1 MNLIQTQYHLRDL
14 PNEQV
19 KAFANGRDPSA
30 VPEWLAAAEMQR
42 RERVE
47 MASSKAPDKSVKER
61 LEETM
66 GLKALQAQRQQ
77 MAGQKMG
84 EQAMA
89 MPTIPENVPQ
99 PEEQP
104 EVQAAASGGLM
115 RGIAQLPVEMFHQAA
130 YAGGGIVA
138 FESGGK
144 TAYKPPKEEMPY
156 YGLIADQENQSD
168 AERMRLLRAEQ
179 AAREK
184 AGKPWYEDAGTTLV
198 NLPTDQTPAPK
209 TAPPKPGSYEAALA
223 MIRNSSNSSPAYE
236 ELMRRIKEPEEA
248 IETPEQLIAKR
259 KALLEKQGVRPAGE
273 GQEKRIQE
281 RDVAY
286 EQEKK
291 DRALNNLIAS
301 MSAFGRPNI
310 QGRGLGSE
318 YANTAVQGFE
328 AGRAEDA
335 KFRDAQD
342 KLRDA
347 IETQRRAELIGDVDT
362 AQKANQ
368 EATKLRAEMRR
379 ATLTAAG
386 QAAQTDI
393 TARGQGLQYLT
404 DQERIA
410 ATREANRIQ
419 AAQLAKDPDAI
430 RGARAL
436 MKDAKDAGKEL
447 TLEQALIIYGQS
459 SAGYL
464 SREASIE
471 QQKEKLIQDKYEKAR
486 PYPESMI
493 AMTRQ
498 KDSAKADEYEAANK
512 AVKDKIRKEVMG
524 DNAPSD
530 QGGSSSGGT
539 SSAGWGEAKKV
550 TK

>member
-14 PNEQV
+14 SNDQV

-99 PEEQP
+99 PEDQP
-104 EVQAAASGGLM
+104 EVQEAAAGGLM
-115 RGIAQLPVEMFHQAA
+115 SGIAQLPVEMFHQAA
-130 YAGGGIVA
+130 YAGGGIIA
-138 FESGGK
+138 FEGGGK
-144 TAYKPPKEEMPY
+144 TARKVPKEEMPY
-156 YGLIADQENQSD
+156 YGLISDQEDQSD
-168 AERMRLLRAEQ
+168 AERQRLMYAEQ
-179 AAREK
+179 QARINM
-184 AGKPWYEDAGTTLV
+184 GKPFYGAAGTSLV
-198 NLPTDQTPAPK
+198 NLPTDKAPVSEARSLK
-209 TAPPKPGSYEAALA
+209 KASSIPDVPPP
-223 MIRNSSNSSPAYE
+223 SSQAYD
-236 ELMRRIKEPEEA
+236 ELMRRITEPEQA
-248 IETPEQLIAKR
+248 IETPEELIAKR
-259 KALLEKQGVRPAGE
+259 KALLEQQGVRPAGE
-273 GQEKRIQE
+273 GQEKRLNKRE
-281 RDVAY
+281 ADY
-286 EQEKK
+286 EGEKK
-291 DRALNNLIAS
+291 DRALNNLISS
-301 MSAFGRPNI
+301 MSAFSRPNI
-310 QGRGLGSE
+310 QGRGLGGD

-335 KFRDAQD
+335 KFRDTQD

-368 EATKLRAEMRR
+368 EAIKLRAEMRR

-386 QAAQTDI
+386 QAAQVDTTNRGHGLEYISRQDQI
-393 TARGQGLQYLT
+393 KSAENIARINRESAERTAAMART
-404 DQERIA
+404 PHVV
-410 ATREANRIQ
+410 ATAEW
-419 AAQLAKDPDAI
+419 LMEKDS
-430 RGARAL
+430 
-436 MKDAKDAGKEL
+436 
-447 TLEQALIIYGQS
+447 T
-459 SAGYL
+459 L
-464 SREASIE
+464 SREDALRMAAEIANVGRLDSVDAKRTADADKAFKEQNKQNIMLASLEKDPAKKKALQDALEIE
-471 QQKEKLIQDKYEKAR
+471 KQKIYKQYK
-486 PYPESMI
+486 
-493 AMTRQ
+493 
-498 KDSAKADEYEAANK
+498 
-512 AVKDKIRKEVMG
+512 VKPSDDVS
-524 DNAPSD
+524 SD
-530 QGGSSSGGT
+530 QGGGA

>member
-19 KAFANGRDPSA
+19 KAFANGRDPAA

-47 MASSKAPDKSVKER
+47 MASSKAPEKSVKER

-77 MAGQKMG
+77 MAGQRMG

-99 PEEQP
+99 PEDQP
-104 EVQAAASGGLM
+104 EVQEAAAGGLM

-130 YAGGGIVA
+130 YAGGGIIA
-138 FESGGK
+138 FEGGGK
-144 TAYKPPKEEMPY
+144 TARKLPKEEMSN
-156 YGLIADQENQSD
+156 YGLIADQEDQSD
-168 AERMRLLRAEQ
+168 AERQRLMYAEQ
-179 AAREK
+179 EARIRM
-184 AGKPWYEDAGTTLV
+184 GKPFYAAAGTSLV
-198 NLPTDQTPAPK
+198 KLPTDKAPVSEARSLK
-209 TAPPKPGSYEAALA
+209 KASSIPDVPPP
-223 MIRNSSNSSPAYE
+223 SSQAYD
-236 ELMRRIKEPEEA
+236 ELMRRITEPEQA
-248 IETPEQLIAKR
+248 IETPEELIAKR
-259 KALLEKQGVRPAGE
+259 KALLEQQGVRPAGE
-273 GQEKRIQE
+273 GQERRIQE
-281 RDVAY
+281 RGVAY

-310 QGRGLGSE
+310 QGRGQGSD
-318 YANTAVQGFE
+318 YANIAVQGFE

-335 KFRDAQD
+335 KFRDTQD

-368 EATKLRAEMRR
+368 KAIELRAEMRR

-386 QAAQTDI
+386 QAAQTDVM
-393 TARGQGLQYLT
+393 ARGQGLQYLT

-410 ATREANRIQ
+410 ATREATRVQ
-419 AAQLAKDPDAI
+419 AAQLAREPDAI
-430 RGARAL
+430 RGAEAL
-436 MKDAKDAGKEL
+436 RRDAKKAGKDL
-447 TLEQALIIYGQS
+447 TLEQALIIWGQS

-464 SREASIE
+464 GREAGID
-471 QQKEKLIQDKYEKAR
+471 QQKEKLIQERYDKRR

-493 AMTRQ
+493 DMTRQ
-498 KDSAKADEYEAANK
+498 KDPEKAAQYEAANK
-512 AVKDKIRKEVMG
+512 AVMDKVRKEVMN
-524 DNAPSD
+524 DNATSD
-530 QGGSSSGGT
+530 QGGGSSGGT

-550 TK
+550 PTK

>member
-47 MASSKAPDKSVKER
+47 MASNKAPEKSVKER

-99 PEEQP
+99 PEDQP
-104 EVQAAASGGLM
+104 EVQAAAGGLM

-138 FESGGK
+138 FEGGGDVPSNAK
-144 TAYKPPKEEMPY
+144 KWAELSLGQNGVTSPMYQE
-156 YGLIADQENQSD
+156 LIN
-168 AERMRLLRAEQ
+168 
-179 AAREK
+179 K
-184 AGKPWYEDAGTTLV
+184 
-198 NLPTDQTPAPK
+198 
-209 TAPPKPGSYEAALA
+209 
-223 MIRNSSNSSPAYE
+223 IR
-236 ELMRRIKEPEEA
+236 EPEEA
-248 IETPEQLIAKR
+248 IETPEQLLLKR
-259 KALLEKQGVRPAGE
+259 KALLEQQGVRPAGE
-273 GQEKRIQE
+273 GQERRIQE
-281 RDVAY
+281 RGAAY

-301 MSAFGRPNI
+301 MSSFGRPNI
-310 QGRGLGSE
+310 QGRGLGSD

-335 KFRDAQD
+335 KFRDTQD
-342 KLRDA
+342 KLQDA
-347 IETQRRAELIGDVDT
+347 IETQRRAELVGDVDT
-362 AQKANQ
+362 AQKANIEQ
-368 EATKLRAEMRR
+368 KKLREDIRKSKLTATGEAARTEATKASS
-379 ATLTAAG
+379 
-386 QAAQTDI
+386 
-393 TARGQGLQYLT
+393 GLQYLSEQ
-404 DQERIA
+404 DRIA
-410 ATREANRIQ
+410 AMRESNRLQ
-419 AAQLAKDPDAI
+419 AANLARDPDAI
-430 RGARAL
+430 RGAKAL
-436 MKDAKDAGKEL
+436 MAANPEL
-447 TLEQALIIYGQS
+447 TLEKALVIYGQS
-459 SAGYL
+459 SAGYMG
-464 SREASIE
+464 REAGID
-471 QQKEKLIQDKYEKAR
+471 QQKEKLIQERYDKRR
-486 PYPESMI
+486 PYPETMI
-493 AMTRQ
+493 DMTRQ
-498 KDSAKADEYEAANK
+498 KDPEKAAQYEAANK
-512 AVKDKIRKEVMG
+512 AVMDKVRKEVMG

>member
-47 MASSKAPDKSVKER
+47 MASSKAPEKSVKER

-77 MAGQKMG
+77 MAGQRMG

-99 PEEQP
+99 PEDQP
-104 EVQAAASGGLM
+104 EVQEAAAGGLM

-130 YAGGGIVA
+130 YAGGGIIA
-138 FESGGK
+138 FEGGGK
-144 TAYKPPKEEMPY
+144 TARKLPKEEMSN
-156 YGLIADQENQSD
+156 YGLIADQEDQSD
-168 AERMRLLRAEQ
+168 AERQRLMYAEQ
-179 AAREK
+179 EARIRM
-184 AGKPWYEDAGTTLV
+184 GKPFYGAAGTSLV
-198 NLPTDQTPAPK
+198 NLPTDKAPVSEARSLK
-209 TAPPKPGSYEAALA
+209 KASSIPDVPPP
-223 MIRNSSNSSPAYE
+223 SSQAYD
-236 ELMRRIKEPEEA
+236 ELMRRITEPEQA
-248 IETPEQLIAKR
+248 IETPEELIAKR
-259 KALLEKQGVRPAGE
+259 KALLEQQGVRPAGE
-273 GQEKRIQE
+273 GQERRIQE
-281 RDVAY
+281 RGVAY

-310 QGRGLGSE
+310 QGRGQGSD
-318 YANTAVQGFE
+318 YANIAVQGFE

-335 KFRDAQD
+335 KFRDTQD

-368 EATKLRAEMRR
+368 KAIELRAEMRR

-386 QAAQTDI
+386 QAAQTDVM
-393 TARGQGLQYLT
+393 ARGQGLQYLT

-410 ATREANRIQ
+410 ATREATRVQ
-419 AAQLAKDPDAI
+419 AAQLAREPDAI
-430 RGARAL
+430 RGAEAL
-436 MKDAKDAGKEL
+436 RRDAKKAGKDL
-447 TLEQALIIYGQS
+447 TLEQALIIWGQS

-464 SREASIE
+464 GREAGID
-471 QQKEKLIQDKYEKAR
+471 QQKEKLIQERYDKRR

-493 AMTRQ
+493 DMTRQ
-498 KDSAKADEYEAANK
+498 KDPEKAAQYEAANK
-512 AVKDKIRKEVMG
+512 AVMDKVRKEVMS

-530 QGGSSSGGT
+530 QGGGSSGGT

-550 TK
+550 PTK

>member
-1 MNLIQTQYHLRDL
+1 
-14 PNEQV
+14 
-19 KAFANGRDPSA
+19 
-30 VPEWLAAAEMQR
+30 
-42 RERVE
+42 

-89 MPTIPENVPQ
+89 MPTIPQNVPQ
-99 PEEQP
+99 PEDQP
-104 EVQAAASGGLM
+104 EVQEAAAGGLM

-138 FESGGK
+138 FEGGGK
-144 TAYKPPKEEMPY
+144 TARKLPKEEMPY
-156 YGLIADQENQSD
+156 YGLISDQEDQSD
-168 AERMRLLRAEQ
+168 AERTRLYSAEQ
-179 AAREK
+179 AARIK
-184 AGKPWYEDAGTTLV
+184 AGKPFYAAAGTSMV
-198 NLPTDQTPAPK
+198 NLPTDKTPVSEARSLKKASSIPDV
-209 TAPPKPGSYEAALA
+209 PPP
-223 MIRNSSNSSPAYE
+223 SSQAYE
-236 ELMRRIKEPEEA
+236 ELMRRITEPEQA
-248 IETPEQLIAKR
+248 IETPEELIEKR

-273 GQEKRIQE
+273 GQERRIQE
-281 RDVAY
+281 RGVAY

-310 QGRGLGSE
+310 QGRGQGSD
-318 YANTAVQGFE
+318 YANTAVQAFE
-328 AGRAEDA
+328 ANRQEDA
-335 KFRDAQD
+335 KFRDTQD

-368 EATKLRAEMRR
+368 EAIKLRAEMRR
-379 ATLTAAG
+379 TTLTAAG

-393 TARGQGLQYLT
+393 TARGQGLQFLS

-410 ATREANRIQ
+410 ATREGNRIQ

-436 MKDAKDAGKEL
+436 MKDAKDAGKDI
-447 TLEQALIIYGQS
+447 TLEQALVIYGQAS
-459 SAGYL
+459 SGY
-464 SREASIE
+464 
-471 QQKEKLIQDKYEKAR
+471 QGKELTEERARLEKADKQFNEL
-486 PYPESMI
+486 YGTQVKI
-493 AMTRQ
+493 ANFEKDPAKKQ
-498 KDSAKADEYEAANK
+498 KLLDDLEVKRKEIYK
-512 AVKDKIRKEVMG
+512 KYKVKDEDGVS
-524 DNAPSD
+524 SD
-530 QGGSSSGGT
+530 QGGGSSGGT
-539 SSAGWGEAKKV
+539 SSAGWGQATKV

>member
-99 PEEQP
+99 PEDQP
-104 EVQAAASGGLM
+104 EVQEAAAGGLM

-144 TAYKPPKEEMPY
+144 TARKLPKEEMAY

-168 AERMRLLRAEQ
+168 AERQRLMLAEQ
-179 AAREK
+179 AARERM
-184 AGKPWYEDAGTTLV
+184 GKPFYAAAGTSLV
-198 NLPTDQTPAPK
+198 NSPTDKAPVSQSQSRSLK
-209 TAPPKPGSYEAALA
+209 GASSIPDVPPP
-223 MIRNSSNSSPAYE
+223 SSPAYE
-236 ELMRRIKEPEEA
+236 ELMRRINEPEQE
-248 IETPEQLIAKR
+248 IETPEQLIEKR

-273 GQEKRIQE
+273 GQERRIQE
-281 RDVAY
+281 RGVAY

-301 MSAFGRPNI
+301 MSSFSRPNI
-310 QGRGLGSE
+310 QGRGLGGD

-328 AGRAEDA
+328 AGRQEDA
-335 KFRDAQD
+335 KFRDTQD

-347 IETQRRAELIGDVDT
+347 IEAQRRAELIGDVDT

-368 EATKLRAEMRR
+368 EAIKLRAEMRR
-379 ATLTAAG
+379 TTLTAAG

-393 TARGQGLQYLT
+393 TARGQGLQFLS

-410 ATREANRIQ
+410 ATREGNRIQ

-436 MKDAKDAGKEL
+436 MKDAKDAGKDL
-447 TLEQALIIYGQS
+447 TLEQALIIYGQA
-459 SAGYL
+459 SAGY
-464 SREASIE
+464 
-471 QQKEKLIQDKYEKAR
+471 QGKELTEERARLEKADKQFNEL
-486 PYPESMI
+486 YGTQVKI
-493 AMTRQ
+493 ANFEKDPAKKQ
-498 KDSAKADEYEAANK
+498 KLLDDLEVKRKEIYK
-512 AVKDKIRKEVMG
+512 KYKVKDEDGVS
-524 DNAPSD
+524 SD
-530 QGGSSSGGT
+530 QGGGSSGGT
-539 SSAGWGEAKKV
+539 SSAGWGQATKV